1 MKHIDW
7 TECTLIEIVPGKMS
21 GQPVLRGTRLRPRD
35 LLINREEGIDWL
47 ARAHG
52 IEPEMIRKLFAI
64 YDTHSQSTKPISSMP
79 QKTENSQATEK

>member
-21 GQPVLRGTRLRPRD
+21 GQPVLSGTRLRPQD
-35 LLINREEGIDWL
+35 LLINREQGIDWL

-64 YDTHSQSTKPISSMP
+64 YDAHKSAGVPHP
-79 QKTENSQATEK
+79 A